1 MDEELIAVKTDTRF
15 EKLRNFLINN
25 KKKIIIIFSIILLLV
40 IILFIFQDIKEKKRT
55 KLSNQYNL
63 ISINFIS
70 GKKDNVSEKLIRI
83 IQSNDETYA
92 PLALFFL
99 IDNKIID
106 SNEKVDELFNIVI
119 NDVKMDKEIKN
130 LVIYK
135 KALFNSDFDTEN
147 NLLNTLNP
155 IIQSNSIWKS
165 HALYLMAEY
174 FYSKEEL
181 QKSKEFFSKIL
192 STENANKII
201 KLEAQKRIRRD
212 FSE

>member
-25 KKKIIIIFSIILLLV
+25 KKKIIIIFSMILLLV

>member
-25 KKKIIIIFSIILLLV
+25 KKKIIIIFSMILLLV
-40 IILFIFQDIKEKKRT
+40 IILFILQDIKEKKRT

>member
-15 EKLRNFLINN
+15 EKLRNFSINN
-25 KKKIIIIFSIILLLV
+25 KKKIIIIFSMILLLV

>member
-25 KKKIIIIFSIILLLV
+25 KKKIIIIFSMILLLV

-181 QKSKEFFSKIL
+181 QKSKEFFSKIV
-192 STENANKII
+192 SVENANKII